1 METFYLIIVIVLFT
15 LAISDLVVGVSNDA
29 VNFLNSA
36 IGSKAA
42 PFRVIM
48 IIAALGVLFGATF
61 SSGMMEVARKGV
73 FHPDMFSF
81 SEIMIIF
88 LAVMITDVLLLDLFN
103 TFGLPTSTTVSIVF
117 ELLGAAVA
125 VTIIKI
131 YGSADTVAEMGAYI
145 NTSKALAIMA
155 GILLSVVIAFS
166 VGLIVQ
172 FFSRIIFS
180 FNYKRSYKYFGA
192 LFGGFAI
199 TAIVFFILLK
209 GAKGSSFI
217 TPERLDWINSH
228 KMMILL
234 INFAFWTTLL
244 QILVSFFNINILKII
259 VLVGTFALAMAF
271 AGNDLVN
278 FIGVPLA
285 GYSSYT
291 AWVAAGSPDATGFT
305 MDILKNPVQT
315 PTLYLLIAGLVM
327 VITLWLSRKARSV
340 TATTIDLARQGDGDE
355 RFHSS
360 YFARALVRRAM
371 SLYHVSQKNLP
382 ASFMQKIERRF
393 EKATSKEDEKGKP
406 AFDLI
411 RASVNL
417 IVASILISIGTA
429 LKLPL
434 STTYVTF
441 MVAMGTSLADGA
453 WGRESA
459 VYRITGVVTVITG
472 WFFTAI
478 IAFSVAFI
486 IAMLISWGGWISI
499 TLLLAIA
506 IFFIIKTH
514 ALHQKRDTEKKH
526 DDQLNTPKKL
536 HDGTTIFSA
545 CNQEVE
551 AFILASAKIYSLL
564 VENFIKEN
572 RKELKKLKGEIRDI
586 QEKISALKKNIPN
599 TIQLLREDSIGTGH
613 HYVQV
618 IDYLKESADSLYRL
632 TKPAYDHVDNN
643 HPPMIKTQVKGMQEL
658 EKLASHYLSLAH
670 RIVSD
675 KEFTKTD
682 QMIDMKSTIISTIFD
697 YKKKQ
702 IKLIKKESVGKK
714 NSMFFLNFLSE
725 TGNLANL
732 MHQMIEAEKAFVS
745 YNQNGH
751 PVEEEEEE

>member
-1 METFYLIIVIVLFT
+1 
-15 LAISDLVVGVSNDA
+15 
-29 VNFLNSA
+29 
-36 IGSKAA
+36 
-42 PFRVIM
+42 
-48 IIAALGVLFGATF
+48 
-61 SSGMMEVARKGV
+61 
-73 FHPDMFSF
+73 
-81 SEIMIIF
+81 
-88 LAVMITDVLLLDLFN
+88 
-103 TFGLPTSTTVSIVF
+103 
-117 ELLGAAVA
+117 
-125 VTIIKI
+125 
-131 YGSADTVAEMGAYI
+131 
-145 NTSKALAIMA
+145 
-155 GILLSVVIAFS
+155 
-166 VGLIVQ
+166 
-172 FFSRIIFS
+172 
-180 FNYKRSYKYFGA
+180 
-192 LFGGFAI
+192 
-199 TAIVFFILLK
+199 
-209 GAKGSSFI
+209 
-217 TPERLDWINSH
+217 
-228 KMMILL
+228 
-234 INFAFWTTLL
+234 
-244 QILVSFFNINILKII
+244 
-259 VLVGTFALAMAF
+259 
-271 AGNDLVN
+271 
-278 FIGVPLA
+278 
-285 GYSSYT
+285 
-291 AWVAAGSPDATGFT
+291 
-305 MDILKNPVQT
+305 
-315 PTLYLLIAGLVM
+315 
-327 VITLWLSRKARSV
+327 
-340 TATTIDLARQGDGDE
+340 
-355 RFHSS
+355 
-360 YFARALVRRAM
+360 LVRRAM